1 MTFMS
6 NQLPSLHQN
15 DDNDYDDNNDDD
27 DDDDDEVKDLQFRM
41 RSFTQLVVG

>member
-1 MTFMS
+1 MTFMP

-15 DDNDYDDNNDDD
+15 DDNDYDGNSDDD
-27 DDDDDEVKDLQFRM
+27 DDDDDKVYDLQFGM